1 MLYIVATPI
10 GNLGDITIRAIE
22 ILKSVDKIYCEDTRR
37 TTKLLAHFE
46 IKKPLESFHE
56 HSEGKIERIVS
67 ELKDGDEI
75 AYVSDAGT
83 PGINDPGG
91 KLVAAAREAR
101 VEISPIPGAS
111 SVTTLLSVAGIAADK
126 FCFMGFVPTKK
137 GRETFIKKM
146 LTTDMPVV
154 FFETAPRLHKLFD
167 QLIDLGGVDRTL
179 IAGRELT
186 KKFEEIQ
193 TGTPSE
199 LKEYFTKPFNSVQG
213 KPLGE
218 FVLVLTA

>member
-10 GNLGDITIRAIE
+10 GNLGDITLRAIE
-22 ILKSVDKIYCEDTRR
+22 TLKAVDKIYCEDTRR
-37 TTKLLAHFE
+37 TSKLLNHFD

-56 HSEGKIERIVS
+56 HSEGKIERIIE
-67 ELKDGDEI
+67 ELKSGDKI
-75 AYVSDAGT
+75 AYLSDAGT

-91 KLVAAAREAR
+91 KLVATARKAGIT
-101 VEISPIPGAS
+101 VSPIPGPS
-111 SVTTLLSVAGIAADK
+111 SVTALLSVAGIAADK

-146 LTTDMPVV
+146 LSSDMPVV

-179 IAGRELT
+179 IIGRELT

-193 TGTPSE
+193 TGLPVE
-199 LKEYFTKPFNSVQG
+199 LKESFA

-218 FVLVLTA
+218 FVLVLTP

>member
-10 GNLGDITIRAIE
+10 GNLGDMTFRAIE
-22 ILKSVDKIYCEDTRR
+22 TLKNVDKIYCEDTRR
-37 TTKLLAHFE
+37 TAHLLARYEF
-46 IKKPLESFHE
+46 KKPLESFHE
-56 HSEGKIERIVS
+56 HSEGKIERIIT
-67 ELKDGDEI
+67 ELKGGDEI

-91 KLVAAAREAR
+91 KLVAAAREAGI
-101 VEISPIPGAS
+101 VVSPIPGPS
-111 SVTTLLSVAGIAADK
+111 SVTALLSVAGIAADK

-146 LTTDMPVV
+146 LLSDMPVV

-167 QLIDLGGVDRTL
+167 QLIALCGADRTL
-179 IAGRELT
+179 IVGRELT

-199 LKEYFTKPFNSVQG
+199 LKEYFTKP
-213 KPLGE
+213 LGE
-218 FVLVLTA
+218 FVLILSPSINNH

>member
-1 MLYIVATPI
+1 MLYIIGTPI
-10 GNLGDITIRAIE
+10 GNLGDITFRAIE
-22 ILKSVDKIYCEDTRR
+22 VLKSADKIYCEDTRR
-37 TTKLLAHFE
+37 TAKLLAHFE
-46 IKKPLESFHE
+46 IQKPLESFHE
-56 HSEGKIERIVS
+56 HSEGKIERIVA
-67 ELKDGDEI
+67 ELKQGNEI

-91 KLVAAAREAR
+91 KLVAVARDAGI
-101 VEISPIPGAS
+101 VVSPIPGPS
-111 SVTTLLSVAGIAADK
+111 SVTALLSVAGIAADK

-146 LTTDMPVV
+146 LSSEMTVV

-167 QLIDLGGVDRTL
+167 QLIALGGESRQL
-179 IAGRELT
+179 IVGRELT

-193 TGTPSE
+193 TGTPVE
-199 LKEYFTKPFNSVQG
+199 LKGYFS

-218 FVLVLTA
+218 FVLVLAA

>member
-1 MLYIVATPI
+1 MAMLYIIATPI

-37 TTKLLAHFE
+37 TAKLLAHFE

-56 HSEGKIERIVS
+56 HSEGKIERIVA
-67 ELKDGDEI
+67 ELKQGNEI

-91 KLVAAAREAR
+91 KLVAAARVAGI
-101 VEISPIPGAS
+101 VGSPIPGPS
-111 SVTTLLSVAGIAADK
+111 SVTALLSVAGIAADK

-146 LTTDMPVV
+146 LSSDMPVV

-167 QLIDLGGVDRTL
+167 QLIALGGADRTL
-179 IAGRELT
+179 IVGRELT

-193 TGTPSE
+193 IGSPAG
-199 LKEYFTKPFNSVQG
+199 LKEVFA

>member
-1 MLYIVATPI
+1 MLYIIATPI
-10 GNLGDITIRAIE
+10 GNLGDITFRAIE
-22 ILKSVDKIYCEDTRR
+22 TLKGVDKIYCEDTRR
-37 TTKLLAHFE
+37 TAKLLNHFE
-46 IKKPLESFHE
+46 IKKSLESFHE
-56 HSEGKIERIVS
+56 HSESKIERIVS
-67 ELKDGDEI
+67 ELTNGDDI

-91 KLVAAAREAR
+91 KLVAAARDAGI
-101 VEISPIPGAS
+101 VISPIPGPS
-111 SVTTLLSVAGIAADK
+111 SVTVLLSVAGIAADK
-126 FCFMGFVPTKK
+126 FCFMGYVPTKK

-146 LTTDMPVV
+146 LSSDMPVV

-167 QLIDLGGVDRTL
+167 QLIDLGGADRT
-179 IAGRELT
+179 IIVGRELT